1 MTDIVAPA
9 EWFVPPYP
17 KALVPDYSGYSA
29 AVGSSQGSGSTN
41 SGGTSSQLPDTYDL
55 EWVAGDT
62 AEFQF
67 YFDGVCWTDL
77 APTDTLGLPWVE
89 TLWEAQ
95 VRIKAYS
102 YYGYWWPPT
111 WPGYRYI
118 TSFVVTSE
126 FLDDFNGLGPGT
138 MVTLNG
144 GTLWP
149 GAFVWDLQT
158 TQTSHPALVVTVRT
172 WLSGKATVDPQVTQD
187 DRYPPSH
194 WSVLPYA

>member
-9 EWFVPPYP
+9 QWFVPPYP
-17 KALVPDYSGYSA
+17 KAMVPDYSGFGA
-29 AVGSSQGSGSTN
+29 TAGVPGGGDGT
-41 SGGTSSQLPDTYDL
+41 SGGSTSSQIPDTYDL
-55 EWVAGDT
+55 EWVAGDS

-67 YFDGVCWTDL
+67 YFDGVCWTAL
-77 APTDTLGLPWVE
+77 EPTDTLGLTWVQ

-149 GAFVWDLQT
+149 GEFVWDLQT
-158 TQTSHPALVVTVRT
+158 TQPDQSAPVRT
-172 WLSGKATVDPQVTQD
+172 WLSGKATVDPQVTQA

-194 WSVLPYA
+194 WPVYPYA